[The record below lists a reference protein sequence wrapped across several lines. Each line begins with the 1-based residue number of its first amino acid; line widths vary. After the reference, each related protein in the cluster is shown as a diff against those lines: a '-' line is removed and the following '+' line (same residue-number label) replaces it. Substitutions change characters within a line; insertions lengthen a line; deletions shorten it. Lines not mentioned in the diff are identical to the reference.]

1 MARDHARLWISI
13 WANEDFK
20 ARTAVEQRLFMLL
33 ISQERINR
41 AGVIDLRER
50 PWSKLASDTTPDDIR
65 TALKGLEANRFVVID
80 CDTEELLVR
89 TFIRGDRIYRQP
101 NVLKNALNAAQQVQ
115 SPKLRAVLADELRL
129 CVPLIPHDRR
139 DPDANREGVAA
150 LADRLCPPQ
159 SPPPGNPSDKGSPK
173 DSRNPSAKGS
183 VDTPET
189 PGPEP
194 FAEGFREGF
203 GEPPG
208 EGEGVG
214 EASKSPDLVAATR
227 VHARAREASAQTSTA
242 DSRRRRIDELN
253 ATALRPE
260 TRKLIAAWTSG
271 HTTPLSQKKIQHMT
285 DEVDRAVRAGRDL
298 DCLAAALRAWNAR
311 PDVFSPKMLV
321 GLYDDAAG
329 RMNAGYSP
337 EQPLV
342 DAQGMPRIDP
352 QNIPDEYLDR
362 AMVDRI
368 LGPDHT
374 SPPFYEPD
382 ADPEFPRN
390 TDDEQHRRE
399 FFQAWLAERLVE
411 RRPKARRSLIRA
423 WNSKREVAS

>member
-1 MARDHARLWISI
+1 MPRDHARLSLSI

-20 ARTAVEQRLFMLL
+20 ACTAGEQRVFMLL

-65 TALKGLEANRFVVID
+65 TALKGLESRRFVVID
-80 CDTEELLVR
+80 YDTEELLVR

-115 SPKLRAVLADELRL
+115 SAKLRSVLADELRL
-129 CVPLIPHDRR
+129 CVPLIPSDRR

-150 LADRLCPPQ
+150 LADRLCPPS
-159 SPPPGNPSDKGSPK
+159 SPPPGNPSDKGSAKGSP
-173 DSRNPSAKGS
+173 NPSAKGS
-183 VDTPET
+183 LEVPEL
-189 PGPEP
+189 PDSEP
-194 FAEGFREGF
+194 FPEGFPEGF
-203 GEPPG
+203 VEPPG

-214 EASKSPDLVAATR
+214 EASKSPDLVVATR
-227 VHARAREASAQTSTA
+227 AHARE
-242 DSRRRRIDELN
+242 DVPPGVDNRRRKIDALN
-253 ATALRPE
+253 ATATRSE
-260 TRKLIAAWTSG
+260 TRTLIAAWTSG
-271 HTTPLSQKKIQHMT
+271 HMTPLSQKKIQQMA
-285 DEVDRAVRAGRDL
+285 DEVDRAVRAGRDIE
-298 DCLAAALRAWNAR
+298 CLAAALRTWNAR
-311 PDVFSPKMLV
+311 ADVYSPKMLIE
-321 GLYDDAAG
+321 LYDDAAG
-329 RMNAGYSP
+329 RKNAGQSA

-342 DAQGMPRIDP
+342 DKNGMPRIDP

-362 AMVDRI
+362 ATVDRI

-382 ADPEFPRN
+382 ADPEFPR
-390 TDDEQHRRE
+390 DETELQQRHD
-399 FFQAWLAERLVE
+399 FFQAWMAERLAE

-423 WNSKREVAS
+423 WNAKREVAS